1 MRRMSDLKTGARIQG
16 ADAQE
21 RIQARIRAAE
31 ELQSLVSHP
40 AVREWFQ
47 IEERARLEMVLSVPA
62 ADRDM
67 AIAGVQ
73 ALRGLRA
80 MLEAI
85 LAGRDR
91 NLQRLDKM
99 TERTAA
105 NG

>member
-1 MRRMSDLKTGARIQG
+1 MKPVVRAHGV
-16 ADAQE
+16 DAQE

-31 ELQSLVSHP
+31 ELQPLVRHP
-40 AVREWFQ
+40 AVQEWFQ
-47 IEERARLEMVLSVPA
+47 AEEQARIERLLTAPV

-85 LAGRDR
+85 VAGHDR